1 MLESLES
8 DYKIPDNSP
17 FSLVA
22 SIYKAFR
29 PQVLAGTLTTTQ
41 RQQDAHW
48 AGERVFQSEALG
60 PLLLKSLP

>member
-29 PQVLAGTLTTTQ
+29 PQVLVGTLTTTQ
-41 RQQDAHW
+41 RQLNERW
-48 AGERVFQSEALG
+48 ADERVIQPEVLG
-60 PLLLKSLP
+60 PLLLK